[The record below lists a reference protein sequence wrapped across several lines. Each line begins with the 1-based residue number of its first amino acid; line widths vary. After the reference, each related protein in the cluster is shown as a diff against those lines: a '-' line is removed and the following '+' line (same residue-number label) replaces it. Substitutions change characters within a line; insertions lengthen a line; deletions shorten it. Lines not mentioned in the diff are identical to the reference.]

1 MTLQRPDTL
10 APIVLQEE
18 NGKETGA
25 FILGAEEVAR
35 ILDLSPHDVRGL
47 AREGKLRARR
57 MGTRWRFRRD
67 DVLVYL
73 ARISQND
80 KSI

>member
-18 NGKETGA
+18 NGKEAGA

-35 ILDLSPHDVRGL
+35 ILGLSPHDVRGL

>member
-18 NGKETGA
+18 NGKEAGA